1 MFVEVQSSWFQVV
14 SFHHTFVEA
23 LLFNLTFFCF
33 LFFLF
38 SFFSSYILLWNSSIG
53 ASFFY
58 VSASCSFYLSWIR
71 SILLSLCNISSWNL
85 LLILLSSSKRSS
97 NVLRRVSS
105 SFILFSWS
113 NHDTHFW
120 LFITS
125 GTLYWF
131 SSLLLQNP
139 PYFILPFEISIVL
152 HSFNRLLTVMFFLL
166 QLNNYDSNLR
176 L

>member
-1 MFVEVQSSWFQVV
+1 MFVEVQSSWFQVI
-14 SFHHTFVEA
+14 SFHRTFVEA

-33 LFFLF
+33 SFFLF

-71 SILLSLCNISSWNL
+71 SILSSLCNISSWNL
-85 LLILLSSSKRSS
+85 LLILLSSCKRSS

-113 NHDTHFW
+113 NSWHSFLAIYNIW
-120 LFITS
+120 NSVLVFFIITS
-125 GTLYWF
+125 ESTLFHTSIWNF
-131 SSLLLQNP
+131 NSFAFLQ
-139 PYFILPFEISIVL
+139 
-152 HSFNRLLTVMFFLL
+152 
-166 QLNNYDSNLR
+166 
-176 L
+176 

>member
-1 MFVEVQSSWFQVV
+1 MFVEVQSSWFQVI

-113 NHDTHFW
+113 NSW
-120 LFITS
+120 
-125 GTLYWF
+125 
-131 SSLLLQNP
+131 
-139 PYFILPFEISIVL
+139 
-152 HSFNRLLTVMFFLL
+152 HSFLAIYNIWNSVLVFFIVTSESTLFHTSIWNFNSFAFL
-166 QLNNYDSNLR
+166 Q
-176 L
+176 